1 MNNLIWVFN
10 GSGGR
15 FPSGVFTDL
24 LTAESWIKRYC
35 LSGILTAYPVNSGVF
50 DWAIE
55 NNFFTPKK
63 EEHLSPEFIGKFSTA
78 SQEHYHFE
86 NGIRE

>member
-10 GSGGR
+10 GSGSR

-24 LTAESWIKRYC
+24 ESAENWIKLHG
-35 LSGILTAYPVNSGVF
+35 LSGVLTAYPENIGVF

-55 NNFFTPKK
+55 NKFFTPKK
-63 EEHLSPEFIGKFSTA
+63 EEHSSPEFIGKFSSA

-86 NGIRE
+86 NGIKE